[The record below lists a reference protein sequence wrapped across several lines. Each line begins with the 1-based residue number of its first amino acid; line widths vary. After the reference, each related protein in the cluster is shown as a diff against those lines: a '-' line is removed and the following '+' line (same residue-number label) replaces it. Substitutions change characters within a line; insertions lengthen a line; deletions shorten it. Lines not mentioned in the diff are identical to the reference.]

1 MQTDTSQADAGGEGS
16 DDDYEKARL
25 GGGVPTS
32 QSSAGWGAAGK
43 LGALG
48 LEGQTWCKLLVPS
61 TGWQPA
67 GSIHSQAKSLSLGLW
82 IPSKWL
88 EFMAKPG
95 AGYIISQRIRLT
107 KELGAKID
115 MILT

>member
-67 GSIHSQAKSLSLGLW
+67 GRRGPPPPVLGND
-82 IPSKWL
+82 PD
-88 EFMAKPG
+88 P
-95 AGYIISQRIRLT
+95 
-107 KELGAKID
+107 D
-115 MILT
+115 P

>member
-32 QSSAGWGAAGK
+32 QLSGGWGAAGK

-48 LEGQTWCKLLVPS
+48 LEGQT
-61 TGWQPA
+61 
-67 GSIHSQAKSLSLGLW
+67 
-82 IPSKWL
+82 
-88 EFMAKPG
+88 
-95 AGYIISQRIRLT
+95 
-107 KELGAKID
+107 
-115 MILT
+115 